1 MIDIKDLTDEQRRKL
16 LKKAVDNLGTS
27 KVCEIIGKSRRTV
40 YVYLRGYDER
50 GNKTQIPDEVVQKVT
65 NALPIDVVY
74 EVLEG
79 FNVKNYT
86 PNDIIGILTRA
97 ARDPEFRN
105 LFLALASKIL
115 GDYLRETSFKYVVTK
130 DDLEQYEK
138 LISQTRSK
146 KTYKEHISY
155 LRRALADMGYE
166 LTPEKL
172 KEYMLELQ
180 SENVNVARHTAYP
193 LKVFIKEIIRPK
205 DPQLAFL
212 LYTSFKTPKGK
223 TKYKPPALSL
233 ELLKKVYKEIEEPAA
248 KVYFR
253 ILAET
258 GLRTGE
264 LFNLT
269 LDQVDFDKRI
279 IYLMKDNQTKRAY
292 ISFLHEKTAQW
303 VKGWYLSYREDF
315 VNKYITSLKKLKEA
329 NKGIQDIDEEKWKN
343 KFFPFSED
351 VIRESIRKGM
361 RKVGVQFRLY
371 DVRSFF
377 ASYLAKQGISPL
389 IINILQGRAPPQ
401 QFKILQDH
409 YFVISI
415 EELQK
420 VYEEK
425 APILD

>member
-1 MIDIKDLTDEQRRKL
+1 MDVEKLTDEQRQKL
-16 LKKAVDNLGTS
+16 LKRAVEKLGTS
-27 KVCEIIGKSRRTV
+27 RVCEMIGKSRRTV
-40 YVYLRGYDER
+40 YVYLRGHDER
-50 GNKTQIPDEVVQKVT
+50 GIRTHIPDEVVGKVMSM
-65 NALPIDVVY
+65 LPIDEVY

-79 FNVKNYT
+79 FNTKNYT
-86 PNDIIGILTRA
+86 PNDIIGILSKA

-115 GDYLRETSFKYVVTK
+115 GDYLRGTSFKYVVTK
-130 DDLEQYEK
+130 DDVEHYEK

-146 KTYKEHISY
+146 VTSKEHIAY
-155 LRRALADMGYE
+155 LRRALADLGYE

-180 SENVNVARHTAYP
+180 SENVNVARHTSYP
-193 LKVFIKEIIRPK
+193 LKVFIKEIIRPR

-223 TKYKPPALSL
+223 TRYKPPALSL
-233 ELLKKVYKEIEEPAA
+233 ELLKKVYSEIEEPGA
-248 KVYFR
+248 KAYFR

-264 LFNLT
+264 LFGLT
-269 LDQVDFDKRI
+269 LEQVDLDRRI

-292 ISFLHEKTAQW
+292 ISFIHEKTAQW
-303 VKGWYLSYREDF
+303 IRNWYLTYREDF
-315 VNKYITSLKKLKEA
+315 VNKYIMSLKKLKEA
-329 NKGIQDIDEEKWKN
+329 NKELQDIDEEKWKS

-351 VIRESIRKGM
+351 MIRESIRQAMG
-361 RKVGVQFRLY
+361 RVGVEFRLY

-377 ASYLAKQGISPL
+377 ASHLAKQGVSPL

-401 QFKILQDH
+401 QFKILQEH
-409 YFVISI
+409 YFVISM

-425 APILD
+425 APTLQ